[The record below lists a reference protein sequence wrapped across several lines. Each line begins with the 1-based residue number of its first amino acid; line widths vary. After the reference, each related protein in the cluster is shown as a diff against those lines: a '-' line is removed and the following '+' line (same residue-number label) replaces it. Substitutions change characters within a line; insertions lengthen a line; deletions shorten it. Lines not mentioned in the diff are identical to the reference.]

1 MNEET
6 QVLDTLIEGE
16 GDTTIGEDIT
26 TDVSAELAKAELAKA
41 RELAENQRIRAEKA
55 EAKLKA
61 RKEVPPTIEPDAVRN
76 QVREE
81 LENAYLEELEYP
93 EDIKAEIKK
102 VAKMNGL
109 TIRQAEKDPY
119 IAYKIDQAVQE
130 NRINEASIRSVR
142 KTVPKETTTFLDPKK
157 FDLNTEEG
165 RKAWTEA
172 KAKRAQK

>member
-1 MNEET
+1 MDEEN

-16 GDTTIGEDIT
+16 GDTTTGEDIS
-26 TDVSAELAKAELAKA
+26 TDVSAELAKA
-41 RELAENQRIRAEKA
+41 RTLAENQRIRAEKA

-61 RKEVPPTIEPDAVRN
+61 RKEVPQTIEPDAVRN

-102 VAKMNGL
+102 VAKMNGV

-172 KAKRAQK
+172 KAKRAQR